1 MKFEVISEVINKEWL
16 SIKDLE
22 LLYGIK
28 KPTQAKYRMDK
39 KIPYSKVGR
48 FIRYNKEAINKW
60 LEDHS
65 VGGVA

>member
-1 MKFEVISEVINKEWL
+1 MSEVINKEWL

-39 KIPYSKVGR
+39 KIPYSKVGK
-48 FIRYNKEAINKW
+48 FIRYNKEAINRW
-60 LEDHS
+60 LENHD
-65 VGGVA
+65 VRGVQ